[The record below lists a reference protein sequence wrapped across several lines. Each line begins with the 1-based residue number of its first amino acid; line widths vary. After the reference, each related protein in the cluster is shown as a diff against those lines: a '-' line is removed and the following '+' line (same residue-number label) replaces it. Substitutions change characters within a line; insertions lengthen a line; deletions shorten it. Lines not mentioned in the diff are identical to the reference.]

1 MKGQELLDFKHFAV
15 QLTYLGPKRIEYA
28 GYALLDHHIPILPQR
43 LVMFVAKEMGKHI
56 FNKLLKKLQKFD
68 ETVWAKEMKDNY
80 GENAYFYDW
89 ITNFVNVWVHE
100 LSMKM

>member
-1 MKGQELLDFKHFAV
+1 
-15 QLTYLGPKRIEYA
+15 
-28 GYALLDHHIPILPQR
+28 
-43 LVMFVAKEMGKHI
+43 MFVAKEMGKHI

-100 LSMKM
+100 LSMKMWYWIAFNEWFKFNLIIRC